1 MVNKLTPEKIEEAAR
16 HFENIQKGKTPI
28 LKTDTEKVAEKQV
41 KDMHEYLKKK
51 DPDSY
56 PLIPPTD
63 PRLLMKIAPYTDD
76 MLKEFKIKDRA
87 ELSKKMY
94 NSMVK
99 YGGIGLSANQVGLPF
114 RMFVMGGHPQ
124 IEDGKVRNCF
134 NPLVKDMSEET
145 VNMKEGCLSFPFL
158 FLMINRPKWVNVE
171 YTDENGEKVE
181 EYLHGMSARIFQ
193 HENEHMNGYIFTDLV
208 SKTKLDRGKKAQAK
222 LIKQTIRRQQ
232 QRLRDEVASKNV
244 KI

>member
-1 MVNKLTPEKIEEAAR
+1 MKE
-16 HFENIQKGKTPI
+16 
-28 LKTDTEKVAEKQV
+28 LK
-41 KDMHEYLKKK
+41 
-51 DPDSY
+51 
-56 PLIPPTD
+56 LIPPTD
-63 PRLLMKIAPYTDD
+63 PRVQSAIAPFSDD
-76 MLKEFKIKDRA
+76 MLKEEGFKDRK
-87 ELSKKMY
+87 ELSETMFDQMK
-94 NSMVK
+94 K

-134 NPLVKDMSEET
+134 NPLIKDFSQET

-208 SKTKLDRGKKAQAK
+208 SKMKLDRGKKAQAK

-232 QRLRDEVASKNV
+232 ERLRNEVASKNV